1 MQERIQSLALRRG
14 VMETIKR
21 LPDSELEIMMII
33 WEAGQQVSS
42 TYIIEKLKG
51 EKDWVHTTV
60 LNFLSRLVD
69 RGFLE
74 TSKQGRFNYY
84 NPIISEKDYL
94 QKESK
99 TFLEK
104 MHKNSLKSLVAA
116 LYDGE
121 AISKE
126 DLEELSNFVDEVS
139 KS

>member
-1 MQERIQSLALRRG
+1 
-14 VMETIKR
+14 METIKR

-33 WEAGQQVSS
+33 WEANKPVSS

-60 LNFLSRLVD
+60 LNFLARLVD

-74 TSKQGRFNYY
+74 TKKKGRYNYY
-84 NPIISEKDYL
+84 YTLINEKDYL
-94 QKESK
+94 QKESRS
-99 TFLEK
+99 FLEK
-104 MHKNSLKSLVAA
+104 MHRNSLMSLVAS
-116 LYDGE
+116 LYDGD

>member
-1 MQERIQSLALRRG
+1 
-14 VMETIKR
+14 MEIDTIKR
-21 LPDSELEIMMII
+21 IPDSELEIMMII
-33 WEAGQQVSS
+33 WKADKPVSS
-42 TYIIEKLKG
+42 AYIIEKLKG
-51 EKDWVHTTV
+51 EKDWAHTTV
-60 LNFLSRLVD
+60 LNFLARLVD
-69 RGFLE
+69 RGFLS
-74 TSKQGRFNYY
+74 TKKKGRYNYY
-84 NPIISEKDYL
+84 NPLISEKDYL

-104 MHKNSLKSLVAA
+104 MHRNSLKSLVAA

>member
-1 MQERIQSLALRRG
+1 MYEEI
-14 VMETIKR
+14 R
-21 LPDSELEIMMII
+21 LKGCEM
-33 WEAGQQVSS
+33 
-42 TYIIEKLKG
+42 EKLKG
-51 EKDWVHTTV
+51 EKDWAHTTI

-74 TSKQGRFNYY
+74 ASKQGRFNYY
-84 NPIISEKDYL
+84 NTLISEKDYL
-94 QKESK
+94 QKESR

-116 LYDGE
+116 LYDGD

>member
-1 MQERIQSLALRRG
+1 
-14 VMETIKR
+14 MEAIKR
-21 LPDSELEIMMII
+21 LPDSELEIMMVI
-33 WEAGQQVSS
+33 WEARQPVSS

-51 EKDWVHTTV
+51 EKDWAHTTI

-74 TSKQGRFNYY
+74 TYKQGRFNYY
-84 NPIISEKDYL
+84 NTLISEKDYL

-99 TFLEK
+99 SFLEK

-116 LYDGE
+116 LYDGD
-121 AISKE
+121 AINKE

>member
-1 MQERIQSLALRRG
+1 
-14 VMETIKR
+14 METIKK

-33 WEAGQQVSS
+33 WEADKPVSS

-51 EKDWVHTTV
+51 EKDWAHTTV
-60 LNFLSRLVD
+60 LNFLARLVD

-74 TSKQGRFNYY
+74 TKKEGRYNYY
-84 NPIISEKDYL
+84 NPLISEKDYL

-104 MHKNSLKSLVAA
+104 IHKNSLKSLVAA
-116 LYDGE
+116 LYDGD

>member
-1 MQERIQSLALRRG
+1 MN
-14 VMETIKR
+14 TIKR
-21 LPDSELEIMMII
+21 IPDSELEIMMII
-33 WEAGQQVSS
+33 WEANKPVSS

-51 EKDWVHTTV
+51 EKDWAHTTV
-60 LNFLSRLVD
+60 LNFLARLED

-74 TSKQGRFNYY
+74 IKKKGRYNYY

-99 TFLEK
+99 SFLEK
-104 MHKNSLKSLVAA
+104 MHKNSLKSLVAS
-116 LYDGE
+116 LYDGD

>member
-1 MQERIQSLALRRG
+1 
-14 VMETIKR
+14 METIKR
-21 LPDSELEIMMII
+21 LPDSELEIMMVI

-51 EKDWVHTTV
+51 EKDWAHTTI

-84 NPIISEKDYL
+84 NPLISEKDYL

>member
-1 MQERIQSLALRRG
+1 MKYG
-14 VMETIKR
+14 KVCVMEAIKR
-21 LPDSELEIMMII
+21 LPDSELEIMMVI
-33 WEAGQQVSS
+33 WEARQPVSS

-51 EKDWVHTTV
+51 EKDWAHTTI

-74 TSKQGRFNYY
+74 TYKQGRFNYY
-84 NPIISEKDYL
+84 NTLISEKDYL

-99 TFLEK
+99 SFLEK

-116 LYDGE
+116 LYDGD
-121 AISKE
+121 AINKE

>member
-1 MQERIQSLALRRG
+1 
-14 VMETIKR
+14 METIKR

-33 WEAGQQVSS
+33 WEADQPVSS
-42 TYIIEKLKG
+42 AYIIDKLEG
-51 EKDWVHTTV
+51 EKSWAHTTV
-60 LNFLSRLVD
+60 LNFLARLVD
-69 RGFLE
+69 RGFVE

-84 NPIISEKDYL
+84 KPLISEKDYL

-104 MHKNSLKSLVAA
+104 MHKNSLKSLVTA
-116 LYDGE
+116 LYDGD